1 MGKIGVLNYPKF
13 PMILRGLLFLT
24 SVSVWVASA
33 LGLLCSTHPFQ
44 GIVCGKQYEVFI
56 NHRGAD
62 VKKTLAG
69 HVYHRLASCGYEV
82 FLDKPEIE
90 PGDDI
95 RWQIKGAIAT
105 ARAHIAIFSPGYAE
119 SEWCL
124 DELVQM
130 LDSGVPILPV
140 FYNVRPADL
149 RRTSGKDGIY
159 DRFLRY
165 VGWTSNNGGYAEAL
179 QIHERKNVDPER
191 IAEWRRALSKVSFI
205 AGLELKEFNSDEAV
219 LTESIV
225 KWVRKKI
232 PKSQSDVPTHPTRVQ
247 AKL

>member
-1 MGKIGVLNYPKF
+1 MGKIAVLNDPKF
-13 PMILRGLLFLT
+13 TMILIGLLFLT
-24 SVSVWVASA
+24 SVSVASA

-62 VKKTLAG
+62 VKKTLAS

-90 PGDDI
+90 PGDI
-95 RWQIKGAIAT
+95 RWQINGAIAT

-130 LDSGVPILPV
+130 LDTGVPILPV
-140 FYNVRPADL
+140 FYSVKPADL

-165 VGWTSNNGGYAEAL
+165 VGWTGNNGGYAEAL
-179 QIHERKNVDPER
+179 QIHESKNVNPER
-191 IAEWRRALSKVSFI
+191 IAEWRRALSKLS
-205 AGLELKEFNSDEAV
+205 
-219 LTESIV
+219 T
-225 KWVRKKI
+225 
-232 PKSQSDVPTHPTRVQ
+232 
-247 AKL
+247 